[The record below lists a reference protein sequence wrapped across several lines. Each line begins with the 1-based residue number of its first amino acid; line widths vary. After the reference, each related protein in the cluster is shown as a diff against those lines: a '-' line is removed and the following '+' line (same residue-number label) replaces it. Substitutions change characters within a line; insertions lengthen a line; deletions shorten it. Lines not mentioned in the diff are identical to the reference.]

1 MQSDWALGNQELGMG
16 QTENSVVPYS
26 TCFPILLLSFKVCC
40 FLSTSVVFHSKSV
53 VFILIL
59 FFSF

>member
-26 TCFPILLLSFKVCC
+26 TCFPILLLSF
-40 FLSTSVVFHSKSV
+40 
-53 VFILIL
+53 
-59 FFSF
+59 